1 MKKSL
6 KLHHDA
12 AILEVI
18 ESASEDSTKEEM
30 RAKFDEALGA
40 VSIHKIK
47 VFLDANKHFLNKQ
60 GIHVHEPTLTADGN
74 HEIVFTGKH
83 KNGKIAAVRIE
94 LSDDDMKSMNDNDV
108 FILIYKACNQIL
120 DFKEGSGL
128 QVGGLVV

>member
-12 AILEVI
+12 ALLDAI
-18 ESASEDSTKEEM
+18 ESASKDTTKEEM
-30 RAKFDEALGA
+30 KAKFDEALGA

-47 VFLDANKHFLNKQ
+47 VFLDANKHFMNKQ
-60 GIHVHEPTLTADGN
+60 GIHFHEPTLTADGS

-94 LSDDDMKSMNDNDV
+94 LSDDDMKTMKDDEV
-108 FILIYKACNQIL
+108 YYLISKACVQIAE
-120 DFKEGSGL
+120 FKEGSGL